1 MNRTREDRL
10 MLWIDA
16 VGGFWVC
23 LADQVTIGQPARGD
37 AVDIPIL
44 GNLSSQHARIV
55 RHGESY
61 LIEPIRETWLRDRK
75 IEKPEPL
82 FDGATIRLGSQLDL
96 LFRRPHPLSMTARL
110 DITSLHQT
118 QPTSDAILLM
128 ADTCLLGPD
137 TNCHVGCPNWD
148 EPVVLFRRDDTLF
161 CKTSGEL
168 ELDGKSTPS
177 PACIETG
184 VPVSGPG
191 FSFFLE
197 AL

>member
-1 MNRTREDRL
+1 MKRTREDRF

-23 LADQVTIGQPARGD
+23 TADQVTIGQPTRGD

-44 GNLSSQHARIV
+44 GDLSSKHARIV

-61 LIEPIRETWLRDRK
+61 LIEPIRETSLRDRQL
-75 IEKPEPL
+75 EKPEPL
-82 FDGATIRLGSQLDL
+82 FDGAIIRLGDHLEL

-110 DITSLHQT
+110 DITSRHQT
-118 QPTSDAILLM
+118 QPSSDAILLM

-137 TNCHVGCPNWD
+137 ANCHVGCPNWD
-148 EPVVLFRRDDTLF
+148 KQVVLFRRENAMF
-161 CKTSGEL
+161 CKAPGKL
-168 ELDGKSTPS
+168 ELDGKSASS
-177 PACIETG
+177 PARIEIG
-184 VPVSGPG
+184 AQASGPS

-197 AL
+197 QL

>member
-23 LADQVTIGQPARGD
+23 LADQVTIGQPTSGD

-44 GNLSSQHARIV
+44 GDLSSEHARIV
-55 RHGESY
+55 RDGENY
-61 LIEPIRETWLRDRK
+61 LIEPIRETRLRGREVK
-75 IEKPEPL
+75 GTEPL
-82 FDGATIRLGSQLDL
+82 FDGATIQLGNHLEL

-110 DITSLHQT
+110 DITSRHQT
-118 QPTSDAILLM
+118 QPSSDAILLM

-137 TNCHVGCPNWD
+137 TNCHVGCPDWT
-148 EPVVLFRRDDTLF
+148 EKVVLFRRSGDLF
-161 CKTSGEL
+161 CKTSGEM
-168 ELDGKSTPS
+168 ELDGKPVQGQIQIG
-177 PACIETG
+177 PG
-184 VPVSGPG
+184 MQVSGPR

-197 AL
+197 KL